1 MFDYAK
7 QESFYNSL
15 SKKTRNVSLIFFL
28 TMYEVAKEIL
38 PNESTFILLYA
49 LDVIQD
55 LEDEERSYINM

>member
-15 SKKTRNVSLIFFL
+15 SKKTKNISLIFFL

-55 LEDEERSYINM
+55 LEEEERSYINM